1 MNMKS
6 KSNEGMQQ
14 TAASS
19 PALFNRCVIVW
30 MGDWNCGSYLQVS
43 NSQLADIHFENQ
55 EQQTEDEIQQQ
66 QL

>member
-1 MNMKS
+1 MNMKP

-43 NSQLADIHFENQ
+43 N
-55 EQQTEDEIQQQ
+55 
-66 QL
+66 